1 MAGSAEIAGNSAK
14 QLDRNMEEGKLL
26 YPLAQFQSQH

>member
-1 MAGSAEIAGNSAK
+1 MASSAEIAGNSAE

-26 YPLAQFQSQH
+26 YPVAQFQSQQ